1 MGKVHQP
8 RDLLLQQLADLL
20 FVERRLVFDVLPG
33 LLKHVQDEQLARGMD
48 EHLEQTKTHVANVES
63 VFRLFE
69 AAPSSNL
76 SAPLEGLASQYDEH
90 VSEIDQP
97 VLRDL
102 FNAAAAAHTEHY
114 EIASYRVLV
123 ELADALEAS
132 EAVHLLEQNL
142 KDEEEALAELEKLS
156 KRLAKQAAG

>member
-8 RDLLLQQLADLL
+8 RDLFLQLLADLL
-20 FVERRLVFDVLPG
+20 FVERRLAFDVLPG
-33 LLKHVQDEQLARGMD
+33 LRKQVEDEELVRGM
-48 EHLEQTKTHVANVES
+48 EVHLEQTKTHVSNVES

-76 SAPLEGLASQYDEH
+76 SPSFEGLKSRYDEH

-114 EIASYRVLV
+114 EIASYRGLI

-132 EAVHLLEQNL
+132 ETLAPLERNL
-142 KDEEEALAELEKLS
+142 KDEEKMLKELGGIS
-156 KRLAKQAAG
+156 KRLARQAAG